1 MSETYPGH
9 SLKPEVRRAVGRP
22 VIRSAVGIVVY
33 GLVLFGPA
41 GRLDWGWGW
50 VMLAVLA
57 GVMAAQPLLVAPLNP
72 GVLAERE
79 KGMWNEGVKPWD
91 KWITS
96 LAGGLMFLV
105 WITAGLDV
113 RFGWTGAVGLAYHL
127 GGLLAALAGYGLFLW
142 AMASNP
148 FFSQGVRIQAERGHA
163 VATSGPYRYVRHPG
177 YSGTILAHLGAPFLL
192 GSGWALVPAGL
203 LAALFVVRAGLED
216 RTLRAELPGYQ
227 VYAGRTPARLL
238 PGVW

>member
-9 SLKPEVRRAVGRP
+9 SLKPEVRRAVGR
-22 VIRSAVGIVVY
+22 SAKQAVVGMAVY

-50 VMLAVLA
+50 LMLAVLA
-57 GVMAAQPLLVAPLNP
+57 GVMAAQPLVMLRLNP
-72 GVLAERE
+72 DVLAERE
-79 KGMWNEGVKPWD
+79 KGLWNQGVKAWD
-91 KWITS
+91 KRITS

-113 RFGWTGAVGLAYHL
+113 RFGWTGPVGPVYHL
-127 GGLLAALAGYGLFLW
+127 AGLLATLAGYGLFLW

-163 VATSGPYRYVRHPG
+163 VVTGGPYRVVRHPG
-177 YSGTILAHLGAPFLL
+177 YSGTILAHLGTPFLL
-192 GSGWALVPAGL
+192 GSAWALAPAGL
-203 LAALFVVRAGLED
+203 LAALFVARAGLED
-216 RTLRAELPGYQ
+216 RTLRAELPGYPA
-227 VYAGRTPARLL
+227 YAERTPARLL